1 MFVKADLIEND
12 IFEID
17 YNKLQNDGIKLIIF
31 DLDSTIMKSKSG
43 IYDSRTLDLFEKIKT
58 MFQVCVMS
66 NNTNEAY
73 IKKVQQITPFEVYGT
88 AKKPN
93 PDFIKQYIDK
103 YKFANKEVVIIGD
116 RPLTDILVGNR
127 IGINSILV
135 DSISRHEEP
144 KLTRFVRKL
153 ERLFLSKWFKKLCS
167 FFVLPVLTPDFCFN
181 ASFGQVNRI

>member
-1 MFVKADLIEND
+1 MFVKADLIKND
-12 IFEID
+12 IFDID
-17 YNKLQNDGIKLIIF
+17 YNKLKNDGIKLIIF

-43 IYDSRTLDLFEKIKT
+43 SYDTDTLELFEKIKT

-73 IKKVQQITPFEVYGT
+73 IKKVQEITPFEVYGA

-93 PDFIKQYIDK
+93 PDFIKQYIEK
-103 YKFANKEVVIIGD
+103 YKFENNEVVIIGD
-116 RPLTDILVGNR
+116 RPLTDILVGNK

-153 ERLFLSKWFKKLCS
+153 ERLFLSKQNK
-167 FFVLPVLTPDFCFN
+167 
-181 ASFGQVNRI
+181 